1 MKNSFIF
8 LIGLFLSSYAFSDN
22 EEKTKNLLHA
32 LKIDARNSELGK
44 SITPDIKKK
53 WLENITSD
61 EMNNYMVFSGLE
73 YLDSSIE
80 EKIIIRNFRAYADI
94 SYYSEAQIEEV
105 KEFIKKLII
114 ENCKVKPFRE
124 TLFVLDLEIIIR
136 VIDKLNN
143 PFINIPLNKS
153 VCSKIEPYG
162 RHRSISKKEIRR
174 LRNGPE

>member
-32 LKIDARNSELGK
+32 QKIDIKNSELGK
-44 SITPDIKKK
+44 SISPDIKAK
-53 WLENITSD
+53 WVENIISA

-73 YLDSSIE
+73 YLDTSIE
-80 EKIIIRNFRAYADI
+80 EKTIIRNFRAHADI

-105 KEFIKKLII
+105 KEFMKRVVM
-114 ENCKVKPFRE
+114 ENCKIKILRE
-124 TLFVLDLEIIIR
+124 TLFVFDLEIIIR

>member
-32 LKIDARNSELGK
+32 QKIDIKNSELGK
-44 SITPDIKKK
+44 SISPDIKAK
-53 WLENITSD
+53 WVENIISA

-73 YLDSSIE
+73 YLDTSIE
-80 EKIIIRNFRAYADI
+80 EKTIIRNFRAHADI
-94 SYYSEAQIEEV
+94 SYYSKAQIEEV
-105 KEFIKKLII
+105 KEFMKRVVI
-114 ENCKVKPFRE
+114 ENCKIKIHRE
-124 TLFVLDLEIIIR
+124 TLFVFDLEIIIR

-153 VCSKIEPYG
+153 ICSKIEPYG

>member
-8 LIGLFLSSYAFSDN
+8 LIVLFLSSYAFSDN

-80 EKIIIRNFRAYADI
+80 EKTIIRNFRAYADI
-94 SYYSEAQIEEV
+94 SYYSETQIEEV
-105 KEFIKKLII
+105 KEFMNKLII
-114 ENCKVKPFRE
+114 ENCKMKIFRE
-124 TLFVLDLEIIIR
+124 TLFVFDLKIIIR

-153 VCSKIEPYG
+153 VCSQIEPYG